1 MPETALKFFGAVI
14 LVPEGLAVGFTVGF
28 AVALAVGLAVGLTV
42 GFTVGFAVGLAVGLT
57 VGEAVGF
64 GVFVAAGAGVELV
77 SSSLLFVYQK
87 LQSTFPVIP
96 LTFPELV
103 YCQYSYLFA

>member
-1 MPETALKFFGAVI
+1 MIAFVPETALKFFGAVI

-64 GVFVAAGAGVELV
+64 GVFVAAGAGVV
-77 SSSLLFVYQK
+77 CISCFCS
-87 LQSTFPVIP
+87 VICKP
-96 LTFPELV
+96 YFI
-103 YCQYSYLFA
+103 

>member
-1 MPETALKFFGAVI
+1 M
-14 LVPEGLAVGFTVGF
+14 PEGLAVGFTVGF

-87 LQSTFPVIP
+87 FQSTFPVIP

>member
-1 MPETALKFFGAVI
+1 MIAFVPETALKFFGAVI

-64 GVFVAAGAGVELV
+64 GVFVAAGAGVHY
-77 SSSLLFVYQK
+77 LLF
-87 LQSTFPVIP
+87 SFCAARTSNNNRSFSFN
-96 LTFPELV
+96 TW
-103 YCQYSYLFA
+103 

>member
-1 MPETALKFFGAVI
+1 VIAFVPETALKFFGAVI
-14 LVPEGLAVGFTVGF
+14 LVPAGLAVGFTVGF
-28 AVALAVGLAVGLTV
+28 AVALA
-42 GFTVGFAVGLAVGLT
+42 VGFAVGLAVGLT